1 MSSCAERMRSVKYSS
16 SRKPWAGLPRVLIL
30 LLTPSFLHLRFCSH
44 NLQGIPSHYTRAHGV
59 FLSASPDNR
68 DCLFAFVCGVPI
80 LRACVRCT
88 CSYGLPHSS
97 YAKGRWSAYRFF
109 PWAIY
114 KRHDRILYRLSS
126 AHFYEEPK
134 CAAIFENCAPENGNS
149 AHIIL
154 CLQYFAG

>member
-1 MSSCAERMRSVKYSS
+1 MSSCAKRMRSVKYSS

-44 NLQGIPSHYTRAHGV
+44 NMQGIPGLYTRAHGV

-80 LRACVRCT
+80 LRDCVRRACT
-88 CSYGLPHSS
+88 YGLPHPS

-109 PWAIY
+109 PGQYINDMTGFFIDSY
-114 KRHDRILYRLSS
+114 LRIFTKSPNAPRFLKI
-126 AHFYEEPK
+126 EP
-134 CAAIFENCAPENGNS
+134 PRMG
-149 AHIIL
+149 IL
-154 CLQYFAG
+154 HT